1 MTALPT
7 SIGRYQVLRAI
18 GRGAMGAVYLAE
30 DPLLKRRLAVKVV
43 LAVGEER
50 LNALERFKR
59 EAEISAQLNH
69 PNVVTIYDVGE
80 EPSLGPFL
88 AMEFVEGSSLG
99 RLIMEGSL
107 DLETRFGILI
117 QAMRAL
123 RASHRLAI
131 VHRDVKPDNILVG
144 EDGRVKLM
152 DFGIAKTMAP
162 TITGSGEFLGS
173 PAYSAPELLRGAEPT
188 PSSDRYAFAVTA
200 FELLTGALPHPGANV
215 AAVITHI
222 LMEPPVIPHGMSGDV
237 ANVFRMAL
245 AQDPED
251 RHANLMEFL
260 LALVDNYP
268 LDALAHNRINELF
281 RHDDHSG
288 DIVPMRRPRQL
299 GPGQQP
305 PAAGQSGSYLAQ
317 PGPGQNGAQSEA
329 PGPGQSGSHNPAP
342 GPGQSG
348 SHWRSSGP
356 RADVGGAA
364 RALSGRAT
372 GGRATD
378 GRSTPSRALPPATAQ
393 PPTLKIELQEHAP
406 LIPDRPQPAAHAPKG
421 STFEVTPKHLLQWF
435 LIILVIGQ
443 VLIWA
448 YRFYQSTTA
457 APPAP

>member
-162 TITGSGEFLGS
+162 ALTGSGEFLGS

-222 LMEPPVIPHGMSGDV
+222 LMEAPVIPPGMSGDV
-237 ANVFRMAL
+237 ANVFRQAL
-245 AQDPED
+245 SQDPED
-251 RHANLMEFL
+251 RHATLMEFL

-268 LDALAHNRINELF
+268 LDALAHTRINELF

-299 GPGQQP
+299 GPGQPP
-305 PAAGQSGSYLAQ
+305 PAPSQSGSFLERPAPGQSGAQ
-317 PGPGQNGAQSEA
+317 ASA
-329 PGPGQSGSHNPAP
+329 PGPGQSGA
-342 GPGQSG
+342 
-348 SHWRSSGP
+348 HWRSSGP
-356 RADVGGAA
+356 SDPGNPVR
-364 RALSGRAT
+364 ST
-372 GGRATD
+372 S
-378 GRSTPSRALPPATAQ
+378 GRSTPSRALPVASTQ
-393 PPTLKIELQEHAP
+393 PVPLKIELQEHAP
-406 LIPDRPQPAAHAPKG
+406 LAPSRPQQG
-421 STFEVTPKHLLQWF
+421 SHTSGDGSGFELTPKQLLKWF
-435 LIILVIGQ
+435 LVVLVVGQ
-443 VLIWA
+443 LLIWA
-448 YRFYQSTTA
+448 YNFYHSTVVV
-457 APPAP
+457 PPTP